1 MGAGETGV
9 AAGGTVEMGGSM
21 GRGGIGEGM
30 EEEVADA
37 ARFEGAGGF

>member
-9 AAGGTVEMGGSM
+9 AAGGTVEMGGTV
-21 GRGGIGEGM
+21 RRAGIGEGM
-30 EEEVADA
+30 EEEVADS